1 MADHRNDDDRTLPG
15 GPGMNR
21 TPETDPEHLIPEHT
35 HAAPL
40 GTIGAELTPDDPD
53 AVRGEIERTR
63 ERMSQTIGAIEGAL
77 LKKKEEINDRLDFT
91 APVRQRPWAF
101 AGGVFGTGLVLGLL
115 TGGGKSRDEEE
126 DREHVKIPRALL
138 EGIGLEPI
146 AGGHGA
152 GNGRGGSREWED
164 RSRELMQVVARQEEE
179 IRDLRAAVYGDAD
192 WDVDA
197 YGADAPES
205 IGVVDVENE
214 WDEDWNFGDE
224 EDDFQDFEAL
234 GMEEEHEGGGISKPI
249 AGLIAAGIA
258 GLVGGLAKKYLGGSG
273 DADEMQVEVDLE
285 PRGGG
290 SIVDDYSEHY
300 TASGVVDAEAAMRR
314 ERARSRPVE
323 RPVARPAAEREREH
337 HYQYTNRPPSYGR
350 PVEIEVDLET
360 PAPRAYARPR
370 RRLHAPEMS
379 PLAGAVAVGAAVAF
393 SGLVARI
400 LHNRGE
406 RAQEMDVEV
415 ELEERPGYRPSAQPR
430 AAYTPPRPQ
439 PSAAPR
445 QGELEVEVDLEQQ
458 RPRGYSDAPEYPRT
472 AQPQG
477 DGDIQAEVDLEPRAG
492 EQPFRGG
499 QGGTSGQGG
508 LPSDPPLM

>member
-1 MADHRNDDDRTLPG
+1 MADYRNDDDRTLPG

-101 AGGVFGTGLVLGLL
+101 AGGVFGSGLLLGLL
-115 TGGGKSRDEEE
+115 TGGGKNRDEDE
-126 DREHVKIPRALL
+126 DRDHVKIPRALL

-146 AGGHGA
+146 AGGHGT
-152 GNGRGGSREWED
+152 GNGRGASREWED

-179 IRDLRAAVYGDAD
+179 IRDLRAAVYGDAG
-192 WDVDA
+192 WDADGYDA
-197 YGADAPES
+197 DEGPES
-205 IGVVDVENE
+205 IGVVDVDNE
-214 WDEDWNFGDE
+214 WDEDWNFSDD

-249 AGLIAAGIA
+249 AGLIAAGVA

-273 DADEMQVEVDLE
+273 DTGEMQVEVDLE

-290 SIVDDYSEHY
+290 SIVDDYAGHY
-300 TASGVVDAEAAMRR
+300 TASGVVDAQAAMRR
-314 ERARSRPVE
+314 ETARSRPVE

-337 HYQYTNRPPSYGR
+337 HYEYTNRPPSYGR

-360 PAPRAYARPR
+360 PAPRGYARPR
-370 RRLHAPEMS
+370 RGLHAPEMS
-379 PLAGAVAVGAAVAF
+379 PLAGAVAVSAAVAI

-415 ELEERPGYRPSAQPR
+415 ELEERPAYRPPAQPR
-430 AAYTPPRPQ
+430 TAYTPSR

-458 RPRGYSDAPEYPRT
+458 RPRGYSEAPEYPRT

-477 DGDIQAEVDLEPRAG
+477 DGDIQAEVELEPRAG
-492 EQPFRGG
+492 D
-499 QGGTSGQGG
+499 GGTTGQNG
-508 LPSDPPLM
+508 LPSNPPLM